1 VGVDVDVDPASDES
15 SPLLLLPPIAPD
27 AILEEMQHILSK
39 PTPANI
45 GTALDMFVT
54 LIKEKNRLYTNG
66 YM

>member
-1 VGVDVDVDPASDES
+1 VGVGVDADS
-15 SPLLLLPPIAPD
+15 STVSPPPITPD

-45 GTALDMFVT
+45 GTALAMFVT